1 MKLHNPKSDREWRA
15 TVGVDYQRFN
25 KLLAL
30 FENAY
35 VAHFGKDIST
45 RLADCPGEAKFKT
58 YEDLL
63 FFTLFSLKSGLGY
76 DVLGYLL
83 EMDGSNAKRNQA
95 LGLELLKKAL
105 DSVGCM
111 PKREFASIE
120 EFQSCFKGHE
130 KLILDGTEQRFNR
143 PKDKEM
149 QKKMYSG
156 KKKRI
161 QPSR

>member
-1 MKLHNPKSDREWRA
+1 MILQNPKSNREWRA
-15 TVGVDYQRFN
+15 TVGIDYQRFN
-25 KLLAL
+25 KLLVL

-35 VAHFGKDIST
+35 VSHFGKDIST
-45 RLADCPGEAKFKT
+45 RLADCPGEVKFKS
-58 YEDLL
+58 YRDLL

-83 EMDGSNAKRNQA
+83 EMDASNAKRNQA
-95 LGLELLKKAL
+95 LGLQLLAKAL

-111 PKREFASIE
+111 PKREFASVE
-120 EFQSCFKGHE
+120 EFKAHFKEHE

-156 KKKRI
+156 KKKHI